1 MMSKKR
7 AKHQPKTKEVQ
18 LQDNKIQLKT
28 DNDVVIFSMEQTKL
42 SSIYGKTVDNDT
54 QNKISSIISP
64 IISQM
69 PNIAKSVQGLQ
80 SYEAVFS
87 PQMKEL
93 LKNGTAV
100 IHMDK
105 QGELLPQIIHTGTD
119 DKQGQII
126 KKVRLKSGMS
136 PANIALIGWQIASM
150 ITAQKH
156 LSDINEKLAV
166 VSKDVK
172 DIKGF
177 LEAEFFLQI
186 EARIDAT
193 TILMTAISE
202 NPNFFQEFEK
212 FHAPNMPTNMEKTDE
227 LIRRLDEM
235 IGNKLTEFSQEVF
248 KEKGDIDKTVKKYQN
263 KVQEITALINLS
275 LQLIQVQ
282 HILCMI
288 YAFYAENTTYA
299 NTRRERLN
307 KYQDILKE
315 KIKEFENISQEKV
328 KKLDFSMN
336 ALQIYVSINTPT
348 ILFHSKSREQVNN
361 MFSIINKSISSLT
374 KSKKPDKKFLE
385 SKSDVDKAKILQ
397 KEQNSKIFKS
407 LQEDI
412 NNTYNQMN
420 QQYNSINSEY
430 RVIIDLNNGE
440 IENIRLLE

>member
-7 AKHQPKTKEVQ
+7 DKRQPQNQELQ

-42 SSIYGKTVDNDT
+42 SSIYGKTMDNDT

-93 LKNGTAV
+93 LKSGTAV

-105 QGELLPQIIHTGTD
+105 QRELLPQIIHTGTD
-119 DKQGQII
+119 GKKGQII
-126 KKVRLKSGMS
+126 KKVRLKSGIT
-136 PANIALIGWQIASM
+136 PANIALLGWQIASM

-156 LSDINEKLAV
+156 LSDINEKLTV
-166 VSKDVK
+166 ISKDIK

-177 LEAEFFLQI
+177 LEDEFFSQI
-186 EARIDAT
+186 EARIRAT
-193 TILMTAISE
+193 INLMTAISK
-202 NPNFFQEFEK
+202 NPNFFQEFKE
-212 FHAPNMPTNMEKTDE
+212 FHTQNIGANMEKTDE
-227 LIRRLDEM
+227 LILRLDKM
-235 IGNKLTEFSQEVF
+235 IGNKITEFLQEVF

-275 LQLIQVQ
+275 LQLIQIQ

-288 YAFYAENTTYA
+288 YAFYAENTNYA
-299 NTRRERLN
+299 ETWRESLNEHQNT
-307 KYQDILKE
+307 LKE
-315 KIKEFENISQEKV
+315 KIKEFETIAKEKANTLDYQIPFKDIGVIIGSQALLGVFWKKPLPWLVDNQNLYEHGTIKEIYNLENKTKSARETNAQQISNQIDN
-328 KKLDFSMN
+328 LN
-336 ALQIYVSINTPT
+336 ASINQ
-348 ILFHSKSREQVNN
+348 IFENIQVQFN
-361 MFSIINKSISSLT
+361 SL
-374 KSKKPDKKFLE
+374 
-385 SKSDVDKAKILQ
+385 
-397 KEQNSKIFKS
+397 
-407 LQEDI
+407 
-412 NNTYNQMN
+412 Y
-420 QQYNSINSEY
+420 SEH

>member
-7 AKHQPKTKEVQ
+7 NKRQPQNQELQ
-18 LQDNKIQLKT
+18 LQDNKVQLKT

-69 PNIAKSVQGLQ
+69 PNIAKNVQGLQ

-93 LKNGTAV
+93 LKSGTAV
-100 IHMDK
+100 IHMDN

-119 DKQGQII
+119 GKKGQII
-126 KKVRLKSGMS
+126 KKVRLKSGMT
-136 PANIALIGWQIASM
+136 PANIALIGWQIAST

-156 LSDINEKLAV
+156 LSDINEKLTV
-166 VSKDVK
+166 ISKDIK

-177 LEAEFFLQI
+177 LEDEFFSQI
-186 EARIDAT
+186 EARIRAT
-193 TILMTAISE
+193 INLMTAISK
-202 NPNFFQEFEK
+202 NPNFIQEQEFKEL
-212 FHAPNMPTNMEKTDE
+212 HAQNLGANMENTDK
-227 LIRRLDEM
+227 LIARLDKM
-235 IGNKLTEFSQEVF
+235 IGNKITEFSQEVF

-263 KVQEITALINLS
+263 KVQEIADLINLS

-288 YAFYAENTTYA
+288 YAFYAENTNYA
-299 NTRRERLN
+299 ETWRKSLN
-307 KYQDILKE
+307 EHQNILKE
-315 KIKEFENISQEKV
+315 KIKEFEKIAKEKVDKLDYKIPLWKFTPIGAIADIIDDVPITIARINKTINIPKDINRSDHKFGSSIKNTLHTHKV
-328 KKLDFSMN
+328 KKS
-336 ALQIYVSINTPT
+336 QK
-348 ILFHSKSREQVNN
+348 SK
-361 MFSIINKSISSLT
+361 ISSQFNDLNL
-374 KSKKPDKKFLE
+374 SVNQLFNDM
-385 SKSDVDKAKILQ
+385 Q
-397 KEQNSKIFKS
+397 KQFNS
-407 LQEDI
+407 L
-412 NNTYNQMN
+412 
-420 QQYNSINSEY
+420 NSEH

>member
-1 MMSKKR
+1 MSKKR
-7 AKHQPKTKEVQ
+7 AKRRPKTKEVQ

-42 SSIYGKTVDNDT
+42 SSVYGKTVDNDT

-69 PNIAKSVQGLQ
+69 PNIAKNVQGLQ

-119 DKQGQII
+119 GKKGQII
-126 KKVRLKSGMS
+126 KKVRLKSGMT
-136 PANIALIGWQIASM
+136 PANIALLGWQIASM

-156 LSDINEKLAV
+156 LSDINEKLTV
-166 VSKDVK
+166 ISKDIK

-235 IGNKLTEFSQEVF
+235 IGNKLTEFSKEIF

-263 KVQEITALINLS
+263 KVQEITTLINLS
-275 LQLIQVQ
+275 LQLIQTQ

-315 KIKEFENISQEKV
+315 KIKEFEKIAKEKVDKLDYKIPLWKFTPIGTIADIIDDVPITIARINKTINIPKDINRSDHKFGSSIKNTLHTHKV
-328 KKLDFSMN
+328 KKS
-336 ALQIYVSINTPT
+336 QK
-348 ILFHSKSREQVNN
+348 SK
-361 MFSIINKSISSLT
+361 ISSQFNDLNLSVNQLFNDMKT
-374 KSKKPDKKFLE
+374 QF
-385 SKSDVDKAKILQ
+385 
-397 KEQNSKIFKS
+397 NSLS
-407 LQEDI
+407 
-412 NNTYNQMN
+412 
-420 QQYNSINSEY
+420 SEH